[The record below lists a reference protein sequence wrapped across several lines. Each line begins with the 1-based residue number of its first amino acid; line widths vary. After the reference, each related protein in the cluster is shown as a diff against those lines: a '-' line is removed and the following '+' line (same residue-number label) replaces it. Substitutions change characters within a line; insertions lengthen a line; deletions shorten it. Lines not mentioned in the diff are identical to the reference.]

1 MPLLDS
7 VQTGV
12 SVKAPLITI
21 HGPSGSRKTQ
31 MAVDAK
37 ALILQ
42 TEDGLGNRDAA
53 RFRITKLPDLYEVI
67 KELAT
72 TDHPY
77 TAVALDS
84 LDHLVPLVAN
94 KVCEENGKAS
104 LEAFGYGKGAVAE
117 LDEWRKV
124 IRGFLYLRDKKGIS
138 VILIAHQAV
147 RSVNDPTQMEPY
159 DRLEP
164 KLPKGVNGLVK
175 ELSDVLGCVVQKMVL
190 KTNDKDQTRAVG
202 TGDFNLHLNQT
213 PSMEAKNRYGIQATL
228 PMTWSALSAAIAEKN
243 K

>member
-1 MPLLDS
+1 MPMLDA

-12 SVKAPLITI
+12 ANKAPLILV

-53 RFRITKLPDLYEVI
+53 RLPIKKVSDLYDVI
-67 KELAT
+67 RELAT
-72 TDHPY
+72 VDHPY
-77 TAVALDS
+77 QAVAVDS
-84 LDHLVPLVAN
+84 LDHLVPLVAQ
-94 KVCEENGKAS
+94 KVCEENGKAT
-104 LEAFGYGKGAVAE
+104 LEAFGYGKGAIAE

-124 IRGFLYLRDKKGIS
+124 FRGFIYLRDRKNIP
-138 VILIAHQAV
+138 VILIAHQTI

-164 KLPKGVNGLVK
+164 KLPKAVNGLAK
-175 ELSDVLGCVVQKMVL
+175 ELADVLGCVVPQITL
-190 KTNDKDQTRAVG
+190 KENDKEQTRAVG
-202 TGDFNLHLNQT
+202 TGDFLLHINQK
-213 PSMEAKNRYGIQATL
+213 PSIEAKNRYGLNGPIG
-228 PMTWSALSAAIAEKN
+228 MSWGALSQAIAGASK
-243 K
+243 